1 MIIVS
6 EKYVCK
12 YLSETNCIEYN
23 ANFNITIHY
32 FTVISSVFQSYVA
45 DSFCVR
51 HNMVKEIDR
60 TTEIMVATMPP
71 SLRGAHNLGISTII
85 SISESEH
92 PIIFVHYVNYSVTL
106 TGLITGFDYS
116 LRLRVSGKIMFL

>member
-51 HNMVKEIDR
+51 HNMVKEIAQPR
-60 TTEIMVATMPP
+60 LWWQQCRLASEE
-71 SLRGAHNLGISTII
+71 RII
-85 SISESEH
+85 
-92 PIIFVHYVNYSVTL
+92 
-106 TGLITGFDYS
+106 
-116 LRLRVSGKIMFL
+116 